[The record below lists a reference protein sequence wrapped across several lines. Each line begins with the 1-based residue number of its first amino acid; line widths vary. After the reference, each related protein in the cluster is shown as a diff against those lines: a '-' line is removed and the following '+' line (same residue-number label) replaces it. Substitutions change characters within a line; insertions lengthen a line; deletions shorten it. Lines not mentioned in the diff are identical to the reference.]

1 MKGQLEEIY
10 KFYSPQQRGQ
20 IEYAYRIAENALK
33 DKYRENG
40 HPFIEHPIGV
50 AHIVAK
56 EVGLTYDCIIAIFLH
71 EALRFH
77 PELLEELAGN
87 TSSEHYFS
95 KEILDIALN
104 LNKIS
109 SIKPKETRL
118 EAENYKR
125 LIVSFST
132 DPRVIV
138 IKLADRLEVMRHLS
152 LLPKESQSRKVT
164 ETSLLYLPIAHQLG
178 LYKLK
183 SELEDIY
190 FKFSEPESY
199 RMVTNSLLA
208 TQGERNAFINSF
220 IEPLKEKLNH
230 SGIRYELKSRT
241 KTAYSIW
248 KKMQKQGV
256 SFEGVSDVFAIR
268 IIIDSPPDREVEHA
282 LCWKVYS
289 IVTHEYTPDTKR
301 LRDWLSAPKSN
312 GYESLHTTVKD
323 SKGNVVEIQIRT
335 KRMDDIAENGLASH
349 WSYKGIREDEV
360 LSKWLS
366 QVKEAMHTHDSQSY
380 EYVSN
385 FIKDEVFVFTPDG
398 TLRRLKAG
406 ATVLDFAFD
415 IHTNLGIKCTGAK
428 IDGKI
433 VNIREKLTT
442 GSVVE
447 ILSSKNQKPGA
458 DWVNYVVTS
467 KARNKI
473 KQKLKEEELK
483 KARQGRELLE
493 RRLKNWKLE
502 LTDEMLNHLCKK
514 YGKKN
519 VSSIYQAIGEEI
531 IDVMEIKD
539 FITSFE
545 HRKEEES
552 TAISSALVPKE
563 GEGGKKRRSGDSDY
577 LIIDGKLGQVGY
589 KMAKCCNPIFG
600 DEVFGFVSIK
610 DGVKIHRISCP
621 NAARLIENYPY
632 RIQKVK
638 WREDSNTSGF
648 QTLLKITIDEA
659 SVFTTILGII
669 NGFNVSIRSSV
680 MTEREN
686 KNRGEYDVKIQVSVG
701 DNKQL
706 DKILSAIK
714 KTKGVETISRG

>member
-349 WSYKGIREDEV
+349 WS
-360 LSKWLS
+360 
-366 QVKEAMHTHDSQSY
+366 
-380 EYVSN
+380 
-385 FIKDEVFVFTPDG
+385 
-398 TLRRLKAG
+398 
-406 ATVLDFAFD
+406 
-415 IHTNLGIKCTGAK
+415 
-428 IDGKI
+428 
-433 VNIREKLTT
+433 
-442 GSVVE
+442 
-447 ILSSKNQKPGA
+447 
-458 DWVNYVVTS
+458 
-467 KARNKI
+467 
-473 KQKLKEEELK
+473 
-483 KARQGRELLE
+483 
-493 RRLKNWKLE
+493 
-502 LTDEMLNHLCKK
+502 
-514 YGKKN
+514 
-519 VSSIYQAIGEEI
+519 
-531 IDVMEIKD
+531 
-539 FITSFE
+539 
-545 HRKEEES
+545 
-552 TAISSALVPKE
+552 
-563 GEGGKKRRSGDSDY
+563 
-577 LIIDGKLGQVGY
+577 
-589 KMAKCCNPIFG
+589 
-600 DEVFGFVSIK
+600 
-610 DGVKIHRISCP
+610 
-621 NAARLIENYPY
+621 
-632 RIQKVK
+632 
-638 WREDSNTSGF
+638 
-648 QTLLKITIDEA
+648 
-659 SVFTTILGII
+659 
-669 NGFNVSIRSSV
+669 
-680 MTEREN
+680 
-686 KNRGEYDVKIQVSVG
+686 
-701 DNKQL
+701 
-706 DKILSAIK
+706 
-714 KTKGVETISRG
+714 

>member
-1 MKGQLEEIY
+1 MRNSRLEEIY
-10 KFYSPQQRGQ
+10 KFYSPQERESIECAYNVAESALRG
-20 IEYAYRIAENALK
+20 K
-33 DKYRENG
+33 MRENG

-50 AHIVAK
+50 ANIIAK
-56 EVGLTYDCIIAIFLH
+56 EVGLTSDCIIAIFLH

-77 PELLEELAGN
+77 PELIDTIDRDIFPKEVLEIVE
-87 TSSEHYFS
+87 S
-95 KEILDIALN
+95 

-138 IKLADRLEVMRHLS
+138 IKIADRLEVMRNLS
-152 LLPKESQSRKVT
+152 LLPKDSQSRKVA

-190 FKFSEPESY
+190 FKFSEPENY
-199 RMVTNSLLA
+199 RMVTNSLKA
-208 TQGERNAFINSF
+208 TELERNKFMVSF
-220 IEPLKEKLNH
+220 IEPLKQKLNE
-230 SGIRYELKSRT
+230 SGISYELKSRT
-241 KTAYSIW
+241 KSAYSIW
-248 KKMQKQGV
+248 RKMVKQNV
-256 SFEGVSDVFAIR
+256 SFEGVNDLFAIR
-268 IIIDSPPDREVEHA
+268 IIIDSPLDRESEHA

-312 GYESLHTTVKD
+312 GYESLHTTVMD
-323 SKGNVVEIQIRT
+323 AKGNIVEVQIRT

-349 WSYKGIREDEV
+349 WSYKGVQEDNI
-360 LSKWLS
+360 LAKWLAD
-366 QVKEAMHTHDSQSY
+366 VKEAMQTHNKESY
-380 EYVSN
+380 DYVSN

-415 IHTNLGIKCTGAK
+415 IHTNLGIKCSGAK

-447 ILSSKNQKPGA
+447 ILSNKNQKPAA
-458 DWVNYVVTS
+458 DWLNYVVSS
-467 KARNKI
+467 KARSKI

-483 KARQGRELLE
+483 KAKQGRELLE

-502 LTDEMLNHLCKK
+502 LSDEMLNILIKK
-514 YGKKN
+514 YGKKEIN
-519 VSSIYQAIGEEI
+519 SFYQAVGEEV
-531 IDVMEIKD
+531 IDVMEIKE
-539 FITSFE
+539 FITTFE
-545 HRKEEES
+545 QRRGEES
-552 TAISSALVPKE
+552 SELPTKSSTQPE
-563 GEGGKKRRSGDSDY
+563 SKKRKGGETDY
-577 LIIDGKLGQVGY
+577 LVIDGKLGQVGY
-589 KMAKCCNPIFG
+589 KMAKCCNPIYG

-621 NAARLIENYPY
+621 NAARLIENFPY

-638 WREDSNTSGF
+638 WREDSRTTGF
-648 QTLLKITIDEA
+648 QTLLKISVEEA
-659 SVFTTILGII
+659 SVFATILGII
-669 NGFNVSIRSSV
+669 NGYNISIRSST
-680 MTEREN
+680 MNEREN
-686 KNRGEYDVKIQVSVG
+686 KNRGEYDIKIQVSVG

-706 DKILSAIK
+706 DKILSAIR
-714 KTKGVETISRG
+714 KTKGVVSITRG